1 MAKSETIVSNTGNNT
16 RQVSQQV
23 APQVEMLLKVLIG
36 ADKPLARN
44 ELQSRLSLKDR
55 ESFRERYLKP
65 ALEQGLIKMTIPGKP
80 KQPLAA
86 ISSDGPGPKI
96 GFDLANFMTSLIE
109 RTNTPSSAN
118 WLNKIVM

>member
-86 ISSDGPGPKI
+86 ISSDGPWPTFGI
-96 GFDLANFMTSLIE
+96 DLAELI
-109 RTNTPSSAN
+109 NTLTGSNSSMRCWA
-118 WLNKIVM
+118 KSEVFPG

>member
-65 ALEQGLIKMTIPGKP
+65 ALDQGLIEMNVPGKP
-80 KQPLAA
+80 NSRLQQYRLT
-86 ISSDGPGPKI
+86 DHGRH
-96 GFDLANFMTSLIE
+96 LVLTW
-109 RTNTPSSAN
+109 PS
-118 WLNKIVM
+118 